1 MPAPIHNITILVT
14 GDKTVTMPLRCKI
27 VYPFAIHRRMK
38 QRGEKWIIDN
48 APNTRG
54 YVATHLLTGKSIA
67 TIMPRWAGGRMIDC
81 KNKLIGLVERL
92 SEFPDFLFAD
102 TQQVTNGPN
111 RQEIAKMIREAKGW
125 G

>member
-1 MPAPIHNITILVT
+1 MPAPLHNITITVS
-14 GDKTVTMPLRCKI
+14 GNKTVTVPVRCKI

-54 YVATHLLTGKSIA
+54 YVITHLLTGNSVT
-67 TIMPRWAGGRMIDC
+67 TIRPRWSGGTMIEC
-81 KNKLIGLVERL
+81 KHRLISLAEKL
-92 SEFPDFLFAD
+92 SSFPDFLMSD
-102 TQQVTNGPN
+102 TRSVVSGPN
-111 RQEIAKMIREAKGW
+111 KKTIAEIVSSVKPW

>member
-1 MPAPIHNITILVT
+1 MPAPIHNITMLVT

-67 TIMPRWAGGRMIDC
+67 AIMPRWAGGRMIEC
-81 KNKLIGLVERL
+81 KNKLISLVERL
-92 SEFPDFLFAD
+92 SEFPDFLLAD

-111 RQEIAKMIREAKGW
+111 KQEITKMIRETKGW

>member
-1 MPAPIHNITILVT
+1 MPHSIHNITITVS
-14 GDKTVTMPLRCKI
+14 GNKTVTVPVRCKI
-27 VYPFAIHRRMK
+27 VYPFAIHRK
-38 QRGEKWIIDN
+38 LKKKSDEWIIDN

-81 KNKLIGLVERL
+81 KSRLIGLVERL
-92 SEFPDFLFAD
+92 SEFPDFLLAD

-111 RQEIAKMIREAKGW
+111 RQEIAKMIRETKGW

>member
-1 MPAPIHNITILVT
+1 
-14 GDKTVTMPLRCKI
+14 
-27 VYPFAIHRRMK
+27 MK

-67 TIMPRWAGGRMIDC
+67 AIMPRWAGGCMIDC
-81 KNKLIGLVERL
+81 KNRHIGLVERL
-92 SEFPDFLFAD
+92 SEFPDFLLTV

-111 RQEIAKMIREAKGW
+111 KQEITKMIRETKGW